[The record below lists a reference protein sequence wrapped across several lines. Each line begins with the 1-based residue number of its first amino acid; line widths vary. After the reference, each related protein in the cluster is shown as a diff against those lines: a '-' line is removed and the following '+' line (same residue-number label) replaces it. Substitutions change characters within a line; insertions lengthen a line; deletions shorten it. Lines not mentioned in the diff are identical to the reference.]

1 MRFEKIE
8 ITNFRGYYG
17 ENNILEFSKDPK
29 KPLTMIVGDN
39 GGGKSSL
46 MQAIQWCL
54 YGDNIKDI
62 RHNEAE
68 GSAEVALT
76 FSHNK
81 KIYRALRK
89 TADDRT
95 QGLIMHE
102 LEKDGRQVKPIQEAQ
117 LVVNNILPKALKN
130 WFLYDAEGGAD
141 RADTMDMLDL
151 DGGPETKKALRRIQ
165 GFTKM
170 DTLISDLE
178 KIINSKKRLQVQQGT
193 NKEAKEIQKK
203 IDEFEEE
210 INPLIKSRDSAA
222 VSAEDLKK
230 RITENNKKLLKLPK
244 TEPIKRELEKLQPA
258 LKNLKEDQKA
268 KENEFN
274 KFEATFLPI
283 FLLKNAINKN
293 QRPEQIKEGMVIVHE
308 PDNTNLRDKI
318 IKDGKCICGREVT
331 PQSKEEK
338 AIEATLLDKSKNKE
352 VNSFNQRASRVTNV
366 LAIIEQKR
374 DEYEIERDKLKK
386 DLDGYA
392 MLIKK
397 HEDRIQE
404 LNDELNRI
412 GNADDEVK
420 KLTSLIKEQDT
431 QKDNFLSTEAREDE
445 KIRSK
450 RDAQKRLG
458 VELQEIKE
466 TGAKSKTLELLINK
480 VSSLREYAYKKQKH
494 DEEKALRTLSIE
506 LNEAIKK
513 SSYKNNQIKIDK
525 ETYAIHVYDEITEE
539 EKPALNGGEQE
550 LIKICLIACVVGQS
564 AKQTLAKNNY
574 LAQPTAAP
582 VVIDAPF
589 TKMDKNYISSC
600 LDLLLEKAE
609 QLILLSL
616 PTDFKKYEAD
626 ALGKIGKKYVVIGA
640 DKGARGKKKTSTH
653 TLYGKKVDLVT
664 YDNKNTD
671 GEPISQSLI
680 VEV

>member
-1 MRFEKIE
+1 
-8 ITNFRGYYG
+8 
-17 ENNILEFSKDPK
+17 
-29 KPLTMIVGDN
+29 
-39 GGGKSSL
+39 
-46 MQAIQWCL
+46 
-54 YGDNIKDI
+54 
-62 RHNEAE
+62 
-68 GSAEVALT
+68 
-76 FSHNK
+76 
-81 KIYRALRK
+81 
-89 TADDRT
+89 
-95 QGLIMHE
+95 
-102 LEKDGRQVKPIQEAQ
+102 
-117 LVVNNILPKALKN
+117 
-130 WFLYDAEGGAD
+130 
-141 RADTMDMLDL
+141 
-151 DGGPETKKALRRIQ
+151 
-165 GFTKM
+165 M
-170 DTLISDLE
+170 DTLISDLD
-178 KIINSKKRLQVQQGT
+178 KIIKSKTRLQVQQGT
-193 NKEAKEIQKK
+193 NKEAKEIQTK
-203 IDEFEEE
+203 IDELEEK
-210 INPLIKSRDSAA
+210 INPLIKSRESANERA
-222 VSAEDLKK
+222 ADLKK
-230 RITENNKKLLKLPK
+230 RITENNKQLLNLPK
-244 TEPIKRELEKLQPA
+244 SEPITRELGKIQPD
-258 LKNLKEDQKA
+258 LKKLKEEQKA

-374 DEYEIERDKLKK
+374 DEYVTERDKLKQ

-397 HEDRIQE
+397 HEERIQE
-404 LNDELNRI
+404 LNDELNKI
-412 GNADDEVK
+412 GDADNEVK
-420 KLTSLIKEQDT
+420 RLTSLINVQDKER
-431 QKDNFLSTEAREDE
+431 DNFLTTAATEDQ
-445 KIRSK
+445 KITSI
-450 RDAQKRLG
+450 RDTQKRLG
-458 VELQEIKE
+458 VELQEINE
-466 TGAKSKTLELLINK
+466 TGAKSKSLELLINK

-494 DEEKALRTLSIE
+494 DEEKALTTLSFE
-506 LNEAIKK
+506 LNQAIKK

-525 ETYAIHVYDEITEE
+525 QTYAIHVYDEITKE

-564 AKQTLAKNNY
+564 AKKTLVKNNY
-574 LAQPTAAP
+574 LAHPTAAP

-640 DKGARGKKKTSTH
+640 DKGERGNKKTSTH